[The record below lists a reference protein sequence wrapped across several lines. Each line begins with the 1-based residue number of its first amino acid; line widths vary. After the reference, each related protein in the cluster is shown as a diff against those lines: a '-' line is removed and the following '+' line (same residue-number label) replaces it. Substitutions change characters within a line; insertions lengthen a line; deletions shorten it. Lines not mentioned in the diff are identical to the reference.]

1 MPLEDKKHRS
11 VILFSEWKKPLRS
24 LSLEQKG
31 LILDALLDFPDGRRP
46 DFEDPLLAMA
56 WEFMEGGLEANAK
69 KWDEIRERR
78 SDSGRKGAE
87 KRWKRGGK
95 ETGSDSKNGKCHNA
109 DGKNS
114 LYVSVS
120 DSVSVSGSD
129 SASGYGSVSDT
140 DFVSSSSSSD
150 DGDPDDDDQTTTH
163 QIVNEFES
171 CICKLSANGKA
182 ELNGYAERLGPELV
196 QEILSKCIDLGAR
209 SWAYVRRALAEA
221 EAQGCK
227 SVEEYRLTNPI
238 GAGRNMRVDRIRPS
252 GNDILANA
260 TRRRPLIKPEAAAD
274 GLEQNLR
281 RLKKK
286 EAAKEGTP
294 DVPEP

>member
-140 DFVSSSSSSD
+140 DFVLSSSSSD

-209 SWAYVRRALAEA
+209 SWAYVRTALQEA
-221 EAQGCK
+221 EAGK
-227 SVEEYRLTNPI
+227 YHSVEDYRKAHPV
-238 GAGRNMRVDRIRPS
+238 GSGRNRPVS
-252 GNDILANA
+252 RPEPGGNDFLTTPI
-260 TRRRPLIKPEAAAD
+260 
-274 GLEQNLR
+274 EQSLK
-281 RLKKK
+281 RLKKST
-286 EAAKEGTP
+286 AKEDDP
-294 DVPEP
+294 HVPEL

>member
-11 VILFSEWKKPLRS
+11 VILFSEWKKPLRA

-78 SDSGRKGAE
+78 SDAGRKGAE
-87 KRWKRGGK
+87 KRWKPGGK
-95 ETGSDSKNGKCHNA
+95 ETGSDGKNGKCHNA

-114 LYVSVS
+114 LYV
-120 DSVSVSGSD
+120 
-129 SASGYGSVSDT
+129 SVSDT

-150 DGDPDDDDQTTTH
+150 DGDPDDDDQTTTE
-163 QIVNEFES
+163 QLVEEFES

-260 TRRRPLIKPEAAAD
+260 TRRRPLIKPEAVAD

-286 EAAKEGTP
+286 EAAKEGAP

>member
-1 MPLEDKKHRS
+1 
-11 VILFSEWKKPLRS
+11 
-24 LSLEQKG
+24 
-31 LILDALLDFPDGRRP
+31 
-46 DFEDPLLAMA
+46 MA

-78 SDSGRKGAE
+78 SDAGRKGAE
-87 KRWKRGGK
+87 KRWKPGGK
-95 ETGSDSKNGKCHNA
+95 ETGSDGKNGKCHNA

-120 DSVSVSGSD
+120 DSVSVSGSGSD
-129 SASGYGSVSDT
+129 SASGSVSDT

-150 DGDPDDDDQTTTH
+150 DGDPDDDDQTTTE
-163 QIVNEFES
+163 QLVEEFES

-260 TRRRPLIKPEAAAD
+260 TRRRPLIKPEAVAD

-286 EAAKEGTP
+286 EAAKEGAP

>member
-1 MPLEDKKHRS
+1 MEDKKHRS
-11 VILFSEWKKPLRS
+11 VILFSEWKKPLRA

-78 SDSGRKGAE
+78 SDAGRKGAE
-87 KRWKRGGK
+87 KRWKPGGK
-95 ETGSDSKNGKCHNA
+95 ETGSDGKNGKCHNA

-120 DSVSVSGSD
+120 DSVSVSGSGSD
-129 SASGYGSVSDT
+129 SASGSVSDT

-150 DGDPDDDDQTTTH
+150 DGDPDDDDQTTTE
-163 QIVNEFES
+163 QLVEEFES

-227 SVEEYRLTNPI
+227 SVEEYRLTTPI

-260 TRRRPLIKPEAAAD
+260 TRRRPLIKPEAVAD

-286 EAAKEGTP
+286 EAAKEGAP

>member
-11 VILFSEWKKPLRS
+11 VILFSEWKKPLRA

-78 SDSGRKGAE
+78 SDAGRKGAE
-87 KRWKRGGK
+87 KRWKPGGK

-120 DSVSVSGSD
+120 DSVSVSGS
-129 SASGYGSVSDT
+129 ASGYGSVSDT

-150 DGDPDDDDQTTTH
+150 DGDPDDDD
-163 QIVNEFES
+163 
-171 CICKLSANGKA
+171 
-182 ELNGYAERLGPELV
+182 
-196 QEILSKCIDLGAR
+196 
-209 SWAYVRRALAEA
+209 
-221 EAQGCK
+221 
-227 SVEEYRLTNPI
+227 
-238 GAGRNMRVDRIRPS
+238 
-252 GNDILANA
+252 
-260 TRRRPLIKPEAAAD
+260 
-274 GLEQNLR
+274 
-281 RLKKK
+281 
-286 EAAKEGTP
+286 
-294 DVPEP
+294 

>member
-11 VILFSEWKKPLRS
+11 VILFSEWKKPLRA

-78 SDSGRKGAE
+78 SDAGRKGAE
-87 KRWKRGGK
+87 KRWKPGGK

-120 DSVSVSGSD
+120 DSVSVSGS
-129 SASGYGSVSDT
+129 ASGYGSVSDT

-150 DGDPDDDDQTTTH
+150 DGDPDDDDQTTTE
-163 QIVNEFES
+163 QLVEEFES
-171 CICKLSANGKA
+171 CICKLSSNGKA

-274 GLEQNLR
+274 DLEQTLR

-286 EAAKEGTP
+286 EAAKEGAP

>member
-1 MPLEDKKHRS
+1 MKDKKHRS
-11 VILFSEWKKPLRS
+11 VILFSEWKKPLRA

-78 SDSGRKGAE
+78 SDAGRKGAE
-87 KRWKRGGK
+87 KRWKPGGK
-95 ETGSDSKNGKCHNA
+95 ETGSDGKNGKCHNA

-120 DSVSVSGSD
+120 DSVSVSGSGSD
-129 SASGYGSVSDT
+129 SASGSVSDT

-150 DGDPDDDDQTTTH
+150 DGDPDDDDQTTTE
-163 QIVNEFES
+163 QLVEEFES

-260 TRRRPLIKPEAAAD
+260 TRRRPLIKPEAVAD

-286 EAAKEGTP
+286 EAAKEGAP

>member
-11 VILFSEWKKPLRS
+11 VILFSEWKKPLRA

-69 KWDEIRERR
+69 KWDKIRERR
-78 SDSGRKGAE
+78 SDAGRKGAE
-87 KRWKRGGK
+87 KRWKPGGK
-95 ETGSDSKNGKCHNA
+95 ETGSDGKNGKCHNA

-120 DSVSVSGSD
+120 DSVSVSGSGSD
-129 SASGYGSVSDT
+129 SASGSVSDT

-150 DGDPDDDDQTTTH
+150 DGDPDDDDQTTTE
-163 QIVNEFES
+163 QLVEEFES

-260 TRRRPLIKPEAAAD
+260 TRRRPLIKPEAVAD

-286 EAAKEGTP
+286 EAAKEGAP

>member
-11 VILFSEWKKPLRS
+11 VILFSEWKKPLRA

-78 SDSGRKGAE
+78 SDAGRKGAE
-87 KRWKRGGK
+87 KRWKPGGK
-95 ETGSDSKNGKCHNA
+95 ETGSDGKNGKCHNA

-120 DSVSVSGSD
+120 DSVSVSGS
-129 SASGYGSVSDT
+129 GSDT

-150 DGDPDDDDQTTTH
+150 DGDPDDDDQTTTE
-163 QIVNEFES
+163 QLVEEFES

-260 TRRRPLIKPEAAAD
+260 TRRRPLIKPEAVAD

-286 EAAKEGTP
+286 EAAKEGAP

>member
-1 MPLEDKKHRS
+1 MEDKKHRS

-78 SDSGRKGAE
+78 SDAGRKGAE
-87 KRWKRGGK
+87 KRWKPGGK
-95 ETGSDSKNGKCHNA
+95 ETGSDAKNGKCHNA

-129 SASGYGSVSDT
+129 SVSDT

-150 DGDPDDDDQTTTH
+150 DGDPDDDDQTTTE
-163 QIVNEFES
+163 QLVEEFES

-182 ELNGYAERLGPELV
+182 ELNGYADRLGPELV

-274 GLEQNLR
+274 SLEQNLR

>member
-1 MPLEDKKHRS
+1 MEDKKHRS
-11 VILFSEWKKPLRS
+11 VILFSEWKKPLRA

-31 LILDALLDFPDGRRP
+31 LILDALLDFPDGLRP

-78 SDSGRKGAE
+78 SDAGRKGAE
-87 KRWKRGGK
+87 KRWKPGGK

-120 DSVSVSGSD
+120 DSVSVSGS
-129 SASGYGSVSDT
+129 ASGYGSVSDT

-150 DGDPDDDDQTTTH
+150 DGDPDDDDQTTTE
-163 QIVNEFES
+163 QLVEEFES

-274 GLEQNLR
+274 DLEQTMR

-286 EAAKEGTP
+286 EAAKEGAP

>member
-1 MPLEDKKHRS
+1 MEDKKHRS
-11 VILFSEWKKPLRS
+11 VILFSEWKKPLRA

-69 KWDEIRERR
+69 KWDEIRKRR
-78 SDSGRKGAE
+78 SDAGRKGAE
-87 KRWKRGGK
+87 KRWKPGGK
-95 ETGSDSKNGKCHNA
+95 ETGSDGKNGKCHNA

-120 DSVSVSGSD
+120 DSVSVSGSGSD
-129 SASGYGSVSDT
+129 SASGSVSDT

-150 DGDPDDDDQTTTH
+150 DGDPDDDDQTTTE
-163 QIVNEFES
+163 QLVEEFES

-260 TRRRPLIKPEAAAD
+260 TRRRPLIKPEAVAD

-286 EAAKEGTP
+286 EAAKEGAP

>member
-1 MPLEDKKHRS
+1 MEDKKHRS
-11 VILFSEWKKPLRS
+11 VILFSEWKKPLRA

-78 SDSGRKGAE
+78 SDAGRKGAE
-87 KRWKRGGK
+87 KRWKPGGK

-129 SASGYGSVSDT
+129 S

>member
-11 VILFSEWKKPLRS
+11 VILFSEWKKPLRA

-78 SDSGRKGAE
+78 SDAGRKGAE
-87 KRWKRGGK
+87 KRWKPGGK

-120 DSVSVSGSD
+120 DSVSVSGS
-129 SASGYGSVSDT
+129 ASGYGSVSDT

-150 DGDPDDDDQTTTH
+150 DGDPDDDDQTTTE
-163 QIVNEFES
+163 QLVEEFES

-274 GLEQNLR
+274 DLEQTLR

-286 EAAKEGTP
+286 EAAKGDDP
-294 DVPEP
+294 HVPEL

>member
-11 VILFSEWKKPLRS
+11 VILFSEWKKPLRA

-78 SDSGRKGAE
+78 SDAGRKGAE
-87 KRWKRGGK
+87 KRWKPGGK

-120 DSVSVSGSD
+120 DSVSVSGS
-129 SASGYGSVSDT
+129 ASGYGSVSDT

-150 DGDPDDDDQTTTH
+150 DGDPDDDDQTTTE
-163 QIVNEFES
+163 QLVEEFES

-252 GNDILANA
+252 GNDFLTTPI
-260 TRRRPLIKPEAAAD
+260 
-274 GLEQNLR
+274 EQSLK
-281 RLKKK
+281 RLKKST
-286 EAAKEGTP
+286 AKEDDP
-294 DVPEP
+294 HVPEL

>member
-11 VILFSEWKKPLRS
+11 VILFSEWKKPLRA

-78 SDSGRKGAE
+78 SDAGRKGAE
-87 KRWKRGGK
+87 KRWKPGGK
-95 ETGSDSKNGKCHNA
+95 ETGSDGKNGKCHNA

-114 LYVSVS
+114 LY
-120 DSVSVSGSD
+120 
-129 SASGYGSVSDT
+129 VSDT

-150 DGDPDDDDQTTTH
+150 DGDPDDDDQTTTE
-163 QIVNEFES
+163 QLVEEFES

-260 TRRRPLIKPEAAAD
+260 TRRRPLIKPEAVAD

-286 EAAKEGTP
+286 EAAKEGAP

>member
-11 VILFSEWKKPLRS
+11 VILFSEWKKPLRA

-78 SDSGRKGAE
+78 SDAGRKGAE
-87 KRWKRGGK
+87 KRWKPGGK

-120 DSVSVSGSD
+120 DSVSVSGS
-129 SASGYGSVSDT
+129 ASGYGSVSDT

-150 DGDPDDDDQTTTH
+150 DGDPDDDDQTTTE
-163 QIVNEFES
+163 QLVEEFES

-260 TRRRPLIKPEAAAD
+260 TRRRPLIKLEAAAD
-274 GLEQNLR
+274 DLEQTLR

-286 EAAKEGTP
+286 EAAKEGAP

>member
-1 MPLEDKKHRS
+1 M
-11 VILFSEWKKPLRS
+11 
-24 LSLEQKG
+24 
-31 LILDALLDFPDGRRP
+31 
-46 DFEDPLLAMA
+46 
-56 WEFMEGGLEANAK
+56 
-69 KWDEIRERR
+69 
-78 SDSGRKGAE
+78 
-87 KRWKRGGK
+87 
-95 ETGSDSKNGKCHNA
+95 
-109 DGKNS
+109 
-114 LYVSVS
+114 
-120 DSVSVSGSD
+120 
-129 SASGYGSVSDT
+129 
-140 DFVSSSSSSD
+140 
-150 DGDPDDDDQTTTH
+150 
-163 QIVNEFES
+163 NEFES
-171 CICKLSANGKA
+171 CICKLSASGKA
-182 ELNGYAERLGPELV
+182 ELNGYADRLGPELV

-274 GLEQNLR
+274 SLEQNLR

>member
-11 VILFSEWKKPLRS
+11 VILFSEWKKPLRA

-78 SDSGRKGAE
+78 SDAGRKGAE
-87 KRWKRGGK
+87 KRWKPGGK
-95 ETGSDSKNGKCHNA
+95 ETGSDGKNGKCHNA

-120 DSVSVSGSD
+120 DSVSVSVSGSD
-129 SASGYGSVSDT
+129 SASGSVSDT

-150 DGDPDDDDQTTTH
+150 DGDPDDDDQTTTE
-163 QIVNEFES
+163 QLVEEFES

-260 TRRRPLIKPEAAAD
+260 TRRRPLIKPEAVAD

-286 EAAKEGTP
+286 EAAKEGAP

>member
-1 MPLEDKKHRS
+1 MEDKKHRS

-87 KRWKRGGK
+87 KRWKQGGK

-114 LYVSVS
+114 LSV
-120 DSVSVSGSD
+120 SVSVSGSD

-150 DGDPDDDDQTTTH
+150 DGDPDDDDQTTTE
-163 QIVNEFES
+163 QLVEEFES

-260 TRRRPLIKPEAAAD
+260 TRRRPLIKPEATAD
-274 GLEQNLR
+274 DLEQTLR

-286 EAAKEGTP
+286 EAAKEGAP

>member
-1 MPLEDKKHRS
+1 MEDKKHRS
-11 VILFSEWKKPLRS
+11 VILFSEWKKPLRA

-56 WEFMEGGLEANAK
+56 WEFIETRLTDNAR
-69 KWDEIRERR
+69 KWDEIRALRAEA
-78 SDSGRKGAE
+78 GRKGAKVTNE
-87 KRWKRGGK
+87 KRQKSAK
-95 ETGSDSKNGKCHNA
+95 SANPAVTVTVPVTATVPVTVTDTVTDS
-109 DGKNS
+109 
-114 LYVSVS
+114 
-120 DSVSVSGSD
+120 
-129 SASGYGSVSDT
+129 
-140 DFVSSSSSSD
+140 VSSSSSSN
-150 DGDPDDDDQTTTH
+150 DGDPDDDDKTTTE
-163 QIVNEFES
+163 QLVEEFES

-286 EAAKEGTP
+286 EAAKEGAP

>member
-11 VILFSEWKKPLRS
+11 VILFSEWKKPLRA

-78 SDSGRKGAE
+78 SDAGRKGAE
-87 KRWKRGGK
+87 KRWKPGGK

-129 SASGYGSVSDT
+129 S

>member
-11 VILFSEWKKPLRS
+11 VILFSEWKKPLRA

-78 SDSGRKGAE
+78 SDAGRKGAE
-87 KRWKRGGK
+87 KRWKPGGK

-150 DGDPDDDDQTTTH
+150 DGDPDDDDQTTTE
-163 QIVNEFES
+163 QLVEEFES
-171 CICKLSANGKA
+171 CICKLSASGKA

-227 SVEEYRLTNPI
+227 SVEEYHLTNPI

-286 EAAKEGTP
+286 EAAKEGAP

>member
-1 MPLEDKKHRS
+1 M
-11 VILFSEWKKPLRS
+11 
-24 LSLEQKG
+24 
-31 LILDALLDFPDGRRP
+31 
-46 DFEDPLLAMA
+46 
-56 WEFMEGGLEANAK
+56 
-69 KWDEIRERR
+69 
-78 SDSGRKGAE
+78 
-87 KRWKRGGK
+87 
-95 ETGSDSKNGKCHNA
+95 
-109 DGKNS
+109 
-114 LYVSVS
+114 
-120 DSVSVSGSD
+120 
-129 SASGYGSVSDT
+129 
-140 DFVSSSSSSD
+140 
-150 DGDPDDDDQTTTH
+150 
-163 QIVNEFES
+163 
-171 CICKLSANGKA
+171 
-182 ELNGYAERLGPELV
+182 

-274 GLEQNLR
+274 DLEQTLR

-286 EAAKEGTP
+286 EAAKEGAP

>member
-11 VILFSEWKKPLRS
+11 VILFSEWKKPLRA

-78 SDSGRKGAE
+78 SDAGRKGAE
-87 KRWKRGGK
+87 KRWKPGGK
-95 ETGSDSKNGKCHNA
+95 ETGSDGKNGKCHNA

-120 DSVSVSGSD
+120 DSVSVSGSGSD
-129 SASGYGSVSDT
+129 SASGSVSDT

-150 DGDPDDDDQTTTH
+150 DGDPDDDDQTTTE
-163 QIVNEFES
+163 QLVEEFES

-260 TRRRPLIKPEAAAD
+260 TRRRPLIKPEAVTD

-286 EAAKEGTP
+286 EAAKEGAP

>member
-1 MPLEDKKHRS
+1 M
-11 VILFSEWKKPLRS
+11 
-24 LSLEQKG
+24 
-31 LILDALLDFPDGRRP
+31 
-46 DFEDPLLAMA
+46 
-56 WEFMEGGLEANAK
+56 
-69 KWDEIRERR
+69 
-78 SDSGRKGAE
+78 
-87 KRWKRGGK
+87 
-95 ETGSDSKNGKCHNA
+95 
-109 DGKNS
+109 
-114 LYVSVS
+114 
-120 DSVSVSGSD
+120 
-129 SASGYGSVSDT
+129 
-140 DFVSSSSSSD
+140 
-150 DGDPDDDDQTTTH
+150 
-163 QIVNEFES
+163 
-171 CICKLSANGKA
+171 
-182 ELNGYAERLGPELV
+182 

-260 TRRRPLIKPEAAAD
+260 TRRRPLIKPEAVAD

-286 EAAKEGTP
+286 EAAKEGAP

>member
-1 MPLEDKKHRS
+1 MEDKKHRS
-11 VILFSEWKKPLRS
+11 VILFSEWKKPLRA

-78 SDSGRKGAE
+78 SDAGRKGAE
-87 KRWKRGGK
+87 KRWKPGGK
-95 ETGSDSKNGKCHNA
+95 ETGSDGKNGKCHNA

-120 DSVSVSGSD
+120 DSVSVSGSGSD
-129 SASGYGSVSDT
+129 SDSGSVSDT

-150 DGDPDDDDQTTTH
+150 DGDPDDDDQTTTE
-163 QIVNEFES
+163 QLVEEFES

-260 TRRRPLIKPEAAAD
+260 TRRRPLIKPEAVAD

-286 EAAKEGTP
+286 EAAKEGAP

>member
-1 MPLEDKKHRS
+1 MEDKKHRS
-11 VILFSEWKKPLRS
+11 VILFSEWKKPLRA

-78 SDSGRKGAE
+78 SDAGRKGAE
-87 KRWKRGGK
+87 KRWKPGGK
-95 ETGSDSKNGKCHNA
+95 ETGSDGKNGKCHNA

-120 DSVSVSGSD
+120 DSVSVSGSGSD
-129 SASGYGSVSDT
+129 SDSVSDT

-150 DGDPDDDDQTTTH
+150 DGDPDDDDQTTTE
-163 QIVNEFES
+163 QLVEEFES

-260 TRRRPLIKPEAAAD
+260 TRRRPLIKPEAVAD

-286 EAAKEGTP
+286 EAAKEGAP

>member
-1 MPLEDKKHRS
+1 MEDKKHRS
-11 VILFSEWKKPLRS
+11 VILFSEWKKPLRA

-78 SDSGRKGAE
+78 SDAGRKGAE
-87 KRWKRGGK
+87 ERWKPGGK
-95 ETGSDSKNGKCHNA
+95 ETGSDGKNGKCHNA

-120 DSVSVSGSD
+120 DSVSVSGSGSD
-129 SASGYGSVSDT
+129 SASGSVSDT

-150 DGDPDDDDQTTTH
+150 DGDPDDDDQTTTE
-163 QIVNEFES
+163 QLVEEFES

-260 TRRRPLIKPEAAAD
+260 TRRRPLIKPEAVAD

-286 EAAKEGTP
+286 EAAKEGAP

>member
-1 MPLEDKKHRS
+1 MEDKKHRS
-11 VILFSEWKKPLRS
+11 VILFSEWKKPLRA

-78 SDSGRKGAE
+78 SDAGRKGAE
-87 KRWKRGGK
+87 KRWKPGGK
-95 ETGSDSKNGKCHNA
+95 ETGSDGKNGKCHNA

-120 DSVSVSGSD
+120 DSVSVSGSGSD
-129 SASGYGSVSDT
+129 SASGSVSDT

-150 DGDPDDDDQTTTH
+150 DGDPDDDDQTTTE
-163 QIVNEFES
+163 QLVEEFES

-238 GAGRNMRVDRIRPS
+238 GAGRNMRVGRIRPS

-260 TRRRPLIKPEAAAD
+260 TRRRPLIKPEAVAD

-286 EAAKEGTP
+286 EAAKEGAP

>member
-11 VILFSEWKKPLRS
+11 VILFSEWKKPLRA

-78 SDSGRKGAE
+78 SDAGRKGAE
-87 KRWKRGGK
+87 KRWKPGGK
-95 ETGSDSKNGKCHNA
+95 ETGSDGKNGKCHNA

-120 DSVSVSGSD
+120 VSGSGSD
-129 SASGYGSVSDT
+129 SASGSVSDT

-150 DGDPDDDDQTTTH
+150 DGDPDDDDQTTTE
-163 QIVNEFES
+163 QLVEEFES

-260 TRRRPLIKPEAAAD
+260 TRRRPLIKPEAVAD

-286 EAAKEGTP
+286 EAAKEGAP

>member
-1 MPLEDKKHRS
+1 MLLEDKKHRS
-11 VILFSEWKKPLRS
+11 VILFSEWKKPLRA

-78 SDSGRKGAE
+78 SDAGRKGAE
-87 KRWKRGGK
+87 KRWKPGGK

-120 DSVSVSGSD
+120 DSVSVSGS
-129 SASGYGSVSDT
+129 ASGYGSVSDT

-150 DGDPDDDDQTTTH
+150 DGDPDDDDQTTTE
-163 QIVNEFES
+163 QLVEEFES

-227 SVEEYRLTNPI
+227 SVEEYRLTNHI

-274 GLEQNLR
+274 DLEQTLR

-294 DVPEP
+294 DVPKS

>member
-11 VILFSEWKKPLRS
+11 VILFSEWKKPLRA

-78 SDSGRKGAE
+78 SDAGRKGAE
-87 KRWKRGGK
+87 KRWKPGGK
-95 ETGSDSKNGKCHNA
+95 ETGSDGKNGKCHNA

-120 DSVSVSGSD
+120 DSVS
-129 SASGYGSVSDT
+129 ASGSVSDT

-150 DGDPDDDDQTTTH
+150 DGDPDDDDQTTTE
-163 QIVNEFES
+163 QLVEEFES

-260 TRRRPLIKPEAAAD
+260 TRRRPLIKPEAVAD

-286 EAAKEGTP
+286 EAAKEGAP

>member
-78 SDSGRKGAE
+78 SDAGRKGAE
-87 KRWKRGGK
+87 KRWKPGGK
-95 ETGSDSKNGKCHNA
+95 ETGSDAKNGKCHNA

-129 SASGYGSVSDT
+129 SVSDT

-150 DGDPDDDDQTTTH
+150 DGDPDDDDQTTTE
-163 QIVNEFES
+163 QLVEEFES

-182 ELNGYAERLGPELV
+182 ELNGYADRLGPELV

-260 TRRRPLIKPEAAAD
+260 TRRRPLITPEAAAD

-294 DVPEP
+294 EVPEP